1 MCACVRVRCLA
12 SCGARRVQIGNIHY
26 SRNAEL
32 LYTNDLYKKFATET
46 NWKVLVFSGD
56 ADSAVP
62 FIGTQRWISC
72 LKRPV
77 KRDWR
82 FVVHTTEHAHDTQH
96 DSSGSRSFFSF

>member
-1 MCACVRVRCLA
+1 MVRVRVRCLA

-82 FVVHTTEHAHDTQH
+82 FVVHTRAHAHAHDTQRNG
-96 DSSGSRSFFSF
+96 SSSLFSF